1 MSSTAHKRQKQ
12 RKVLLMGK
20 SGAGKSS
27 MRSIIFSNYVAKD
40 VRRLGATIDV
50 EHSNIRFMGN
60 LMLNLWDCG
69 GQAGFT
75 ENFLTSSRSQVFAS
89 VAVLIFVFDVES
101 REFNADLVNYSSII
115 TALREYSPTARIF
128 VLIHKMDLISPE
140 RKDSVFADLRS
151 QIQQVSVES
160 GFGGTGKGAGRQ
172 VEYWGTSIWDQS
184 LYKAWTQVIYYLVP
198 NAGQI
203 EVLLSQLADVI
214 HAHELVLYER
224 TTCLMVTHVSRPYET
239 TSNPFTDRF
248 EKLSSILKSHKQ
260 SIAKH
265 TGLTAGAANFAEL
278 QIKTGNFMFLITRLT
293 ENTNLAVALPSG
305 ESYFNSAR
313 INIAL
318 AREKFAELDIAT
330 KSSRTEAQR
339 GIEEAATMTCR
350 SPLSVGWIQAACGKT
365 APEQPPCT
373 MR

>member
-1 MSSTAHKRQKQ
+1 MSSNAHKRQKQ

-115 TALREYSPTARIF
+115 TALREYSPNARIF

-140 RKDSVFADLRS
+140 RKDAVLADLSS
-151 QIQQVSVES
+151 QVQQVSVES
-160 GFGGTGKGAGRQ
+160 GFGGDSKGAGQQ

-184 LYKAWTQVIYYLVP
+184 LYKAWTQVIYHLVP
-198 NAGQI
+198 NAGLI
-203 EVLLSQLADVI
+203 ERLLTRLANAI

-224 TTCLMVTHVSRPYET
+224 TTCLTVTHVSRAYESRGNPY
-239 TSNPFTDRF
+239 NDRF

-265 TGLTAGAANFAEL
+265 TGLPAGSANFAEL

-293 ENTNLAVALPSG
+293 ENTNLAVVLPSG
-305 ESYFNSAR
+305 EAYFNSAR

-318 AREKFAELDIAT
+318 ERDKFAELDIGAAS
-330 KSSRTEAQR
+330 KSTRADAQR
-339 GIEEAATMTCR
+339 NSELPKEA
-350 SPLSVGWIQAACGKT
+350 SDGKRPT
-365 APEQPPCT
+365 
-373 MR
+373 